1 VLGPLKS
8 ERVLIA
14 GVSTRAAAESAARAG
29 FGVTSVDAF
38 ADLDQHPSVRSLP
51 PSRPFDAITLA
62 RGSRDVDCDAVAYL
76 STFENHP
83 RAVDVLSA
91 GRALWGNSPA
101 TLRRVRDP
109 VALAG
114 ALRGSGL
121 SVPRSFVP
129 SSTFGSD
136 EFVDALRDDTSQQW
150 LLKPLRSGGGHG
162 VRLWRHGAEIPTGCY
177 LQELIEGTPGSV
189 VFIAARNHAVPL
201 GVLRQLIGEDAFGT
215 SDYRYCGN
223 ILVHAADPQFDTLL
237 VQRACALT
245 GAVAEAFD
253 VVGVNGID
261 FVARDGVPFPVE
273 VNPRWCA
280 SLELIELAYGLPVFG
295 LHAAACD
302 ADALPDFDLVRAQRA
317 AQGALGKAVVFARH
331 DVTAIDTRGWLEER
345 DSAGR
350 ATVRDIPRSGARI
363 GAGLPVCT
371 VFAAARN
378 IDECHEQLVRRAEV
392 IHAQLAVWNT

>member
-1 VLGPLKS
+1 M
-8 ERVLIA
+8 LIA
-14 GVSTRAAAESAARAG
+14 GVSTRAAASSAVRAG
-29 FGVTSVDAF
+29 FAVTSIEAF
-38 ADLDQHPSVRSLP
+38 ADLDRHPSVRSLP
-51 PSRPFDAITLA
+51 PSLPFDAMTIA
-62 RGSRDVDCDAVAYL
+62 RASRDVDCDAVAYL

-83 RAVDVLSA
+83 RAVSVLSA

-109 VALAG
+109 VVLAG
-114 ALRGSGL
+114 ALAGRGF
-121 SVPRSFVP
+121 SVPRLFV
-129 SSTFGSD
+129 SSGTGGNA
-136 EFVDALRDDTSQQW
+136 EFVDAPQDDTSRQW
-150 LLKPLRSGGGHG
+150 LVKPLRSGGGHG
-162 VRLWRHGAEIPTGCY
+162 VRLWRHGTDIPTGCY
-177 LQELIEGTPGSV
+177 LQELIEGTSGSV

-201 GVLRQLIGEDAFGT
+201 GVLRQLIGEDAFGARG
-215 SDYRYCGN
+215 YRYCGN
-223 ILVHAADPQFDTLL
+223 ILVPADDPQFDTAL
-237 VQRACALT
+237 VQRACALA
-245 GAVAEAFD
+245 GAVAEAFG

-261 FVARDGVPFPVE
+261 FVARRGIPFPVE

-302 ADALPDFDLVRAQRA
+302 ANALPDFDLVRTQRA
-317 AQGALGKAVVFARH
+317 AQSALGKAVVFARH

-350 ATVRDIPRSGARI
+350 AIVRDIPRSGARI

-371 VFAAARN
+371 VFAEARG
-378 IDECHEQLVRRAEV
+378 IDQCHEQLVRRAEA